1 MKYTRIVSLLFL
13 ALGLL
18 PACQPKASDA
28 TQAMLAAAEDK
39 LALGEELFV
48 QHHCATCH
56 LRNMVED
63 LTGPA
68 LRGVT
73 ERWSDYPREDL
84 YRFIRESQAM
94 IIDGH
99 PKALEQW
106 EAWKPRVM
114 NNHTLTDEEIEALLA
129 YIERE

>member
-1 MKYTRIVSLLFL
+1 MQRY
-13 ALGLL
+13 
-18 PACQPKASDA
+18 
-28 TQAMLAAAEDK
+28 
-39 LALGEELFV
+39 
-48 QHHCATCH
+48 CATCH
-56 LRNMVED
+56 HRNMVED

-99 PKALEQW
+99 PKALELW

-114 NNHTLTDEEIEALLA
+114 NNHSLTDEEIEALLA

>member
-1 MKYTRIVSLLFL
+1 MKYPSLL
-13 ALGLL
+13 ALFFFVLSLL
-18 PACQPKASDA
+18 PSCTPKSPDAPKAVLVSSVD
-28 TQAMLAAAEDK
+28 Q
-39 LALGEELFV
+39 LALGEELFRNN
-48 QHHCATCH
+48 CATCH
-56 LRNMVED
+56 NKNMVDD

-84 YRFIRESQAM
+84 YCFIRASQAM
-94 IIDGH
+94 IKDDH

-114 NNHTLTDEEIEALLA
+114 TNQNLTDEEIEALLA

>member
-1 MKYTRIVSLLFL
+1 M
-13 ALGLL
+13 
-18 PACQPKASDA
+18 
-28 TQAMLAAAEDK
+28 AMA
-39 LALGEELFV
+39 EELFWNN
-48 QHHCATCH
+48 CATCH
-56 LRNMVED
+56 HSNMVDE

-94 IIDGH
+94 IKDGH
-99 PKALEQW
+99 PKAVEQW
-106 EAWKPRVM
+106 EAWKPWIM
-114 NNHTLTDEEIEALLA
+114 TNQNLTYEEIEILLA